1 MPQEFIPCNEKI
13 VESKNFESLT
23 AYLNFAERFNI
34 PEEKICEILD
44 VWPMPND
51 PIRGEN

>member
-1 MPQEFIPCNEKI
+1 MPQEYIPHNDQI
-13 VESKNFESLT
+13 VDSKNFRSLI

-34 PEEKICEILD
+34 PEEKISEILE

-51 PIRGEN
+51 PIRSEN